1 MKKTYL
7 CNILV
12 IIFLAYLILSV
23 IIGGFLFSRIKKLE
37 VFKVNY
43 NAKIINIF
51 FVEYSHKL
59 SDASDIL
66 KYLIKDED
74 IDFSYLNGRLEEY
87 FLNNTLTML
96 IAKEPNIFED
106 KEIGKIINSRYRLI
120 IKIVDF
126 LKKIKTKIVDQ
137 KNKEKIIYIKPD
149 IEKTI
154 FLLNALNEDLQ
165 SFRNSK
171 TKKVYEEYEKELL
184 ECLARVEKNI
194 SQ

>member
-1 MKKTYL
+1 M
-7 CNILV
+7 
-12 IIFLAYLILSV
+12 
-23 IIGGFLFSRIKKLE
+23 FSRINKLE

-66 KYLIKDED
+66 EYLVKDENM
-74 IDFSYLNGRLEEY
+74 DFSYLIGRLEEY

-106 KEIGKIINSRYRLI
+106 EEIGKIINSRYELI

-126 LKKIKTKIVDQ
+126 LKKIKTKIVDP
-137 KNKEKIIYIKPD
+137 KNKEKLFI
-149 IEKTI
+149 
-154 FLLNALNEDLQ
+154 LNLIL
-165 SFRNSK
+165 
-171 TKKVYEEYEKELL
+171 KKQYFY
-184 ECLARVEKNI
+184 
-194 SQ
+194 